1 MSNKYIIY
9 GRVQGVGFRYF
20 VYKLALELKFNGS
33 VKNLSDGSVEIVI
46 DSGRQEEILKE
57 IKKGNFFS
65 HVEKIVKTEVLE
77 LSYDDFKILY

>member
-1 MSNKYIIY
+1 MSSKYIVY

-20 VYKLALELKFNGS
+20 IYKLSEKLKFNGS

-46 DSGRQEEILKE
+46 DSNRQEEILKE

-65 HVEKIVKTEVLE
+65 HVESIIKTKTLE

>member
-1 MSNKYIIY
+1 MIKKYIVY

-20 VYKLALELKFNGS
+20 VYQLAIKLKFNGS

-46 DSGRQEEILKE
+46 ESTRQEEILEE

-65 HVEKIVKTEVLE
+65 HVDEIKEIETLDTNYE
-77 LSYDDFKILY
+77 DFKILY

>member
-1 MSNKYIIY
+1 MTKKYIVY

-20 VYKLALELKFNGS
+20 VYDLAMKLKFNGS
-33 VKNLSDGSVEIVI
+33 AKNLPDGSVEVVI
-46 DSGRQEEILKE
+46 DSSRQAEILKE

-65 HVEKIVKTEVLE
+65 HVEKIIEAGILE

>member
-1 MSNKYIIY
+1 MSYRYIVY

-20 VYKLALELKFNGS
+20 VYQLSEKLKFNGS
-33 VKNLSDGSVEIVI
+33 VKNLSDGSVELVI

-65 HVEKIVKTEVLE
+65 HVENIIKTETLE
-77 LSYDDFKILY
+77 RSYDDFKILY

>member
-1 MSNKYIIY
+1 VIKKYIVY

-20 VYKLALELKFNGS
+20 VYQLAIKLKFNGS

-46 DSGRQEEILKE
+46 ESTRQEEILEE

-65 HVEKIVKTEVLE
+65 HVDEIKEIETLDTNYE
-77 LSYDDFKILY
+77 DFKILY

>member
-1 MSNKYIIY
+1 MVNKYIVF

-20 VYKLALELKFNGS
+20 VYQLSEKLKFNGS
-33 VKNLSDGSVEIVI
+33 VKNLPDGSVEIVI
-46 DSGRQEEILKE
+46 DSNRQEEILKE

-65 HVEKIVKTEVLE
+65 HVENIIKTETLE

>member
-1 MSNKYIIY
+1 MSNKYIVY

-20 VYKLALELKFNGS
+20 VYELATKLRFNGS
-33 VKNLSDGSVEIVI
+33 VKNLSDGNVEIVI

-65 HVEKIVKTEVLE
+65 HVEKIVKTETLE
-77 LSYDDFKILY
+77 LSYDDFQILY

>member
-1 MSNKYIIY
+1 MSNKYIVY

-20 VYKLALELKFNGS
+20 VYNLALKLKFNGS

-46 DSGRQEEILKE
+46 DSSREEEILKE

-65 HVEKIVKTEVLE
+65 HVEKIVKTETLE